1 MNTETVVKLVE
12 EMVDLKV
19 QHFAESMM
27 KPTPEV
33 ARLPGMIIDVVFDV
47 EVHAVT
53 ARIVK
58 QMLRVNGLSEDIV

>member
-33 ARLPGMIIDVVFDV
+33 ARLLQEKRATDRRRLEQIRTELVRLLDRSF
-47 EVHAVT
+47 H
-53 ARIVK
+53 IV
-58 QMLRVNGLSEDIV
+58 